1 MPHLTAVRGSAPTTL
16 GSSFTWL
23 QTRKGMTALLPC
35 SHLCDACTDDSA
47 GVSTKVQKCVSRQ
60 KRRTQLALL
69 TLKNSRQSLFVP
81 ELLVPDGWST
91 ATLNQP
97 RTLYKVVAAVD
108 GRLVSIYDSVT
119 QYKLGQTLHAK
130 RGGAAWAP
138 LHACYFAF
146 PTMQQAASA
155 VFPRNSQLAKAA
167 RMLIEEGESA
177 RLV

>member
-1 MPHLTAVRGSAPTTL
+1 
-16 GSSFTWL
+16 
-23 QTRKGMTALLPC
+23 MT
-35 SHLCDACTDDSA
+35 
-47 GVSTKVQKCVSRQ
+47 
-60 KRRTQLALL
+60 RRTQLALL

-119 QYKLGQTLHAK
+119 QYKLGQTLHAREGSDSVQIVVTPILSGLMHPRTYFLAIVRLILLRK
-130 RGGAAWAP
+130 R
-138 LHACYFAF
+138 YF
-146 PTMQQAASA
+146 MLQQAASA

-167 RMLIEEGESA
+167 RMLIEHSNRGQADLSFDSGVAEDK
-177 RLV
+177 RCND